1 MAQAMINER
10 AIKKA
15 VKEALAESLRE
26 NRELLHEVLA
36 EVLEDFA
43 LAEAIQEGRKTPLV
57 SRETVF
63 RTLRGKR

>member
-1 MAQAMINER
+1 MPQSMIDER

-26 NRELLHEVLA
+26 NRELLHEMLA